1 MTPSSKCSALV
12 EKSEGDVLKAYPDP
26 ATGGAP
32 WTIGHGHTG
41 PEVHP
46 GMRITQQEAD
56 AYLEQDLCRVGQQ
69 ISKVVH
75 VELSQDEF
83 DALVCF
89 VYNIGIGNFMNST
102 MLRLL
107 NMGKFDEASNEFEK
121 WTKGAGK
128 VMPGLVAR
136 RHNEKDLF
144 NGMA

>member
-32 WTIGHGHTG
+32 WTIGYGHTG

-46 GMRITQQEAD
+46 GMVITQQEAN
-56 AYLEQDLCRVGQQ
+56 AYLEQDLYRVGQQ

-89 VYNIGIGNFMNST
+89 VYNIGIGNFMKST
-102 MLRLL
+102 MLKLL
-107 NMGKFDEASNEFEK
+107 NAGKFDEASHEFDK
-121 WTKGAGK
+121 WTKAAGK
-128 VMPGLVAR
+128 VMPGLVTR
-136 RHNEKDLF
+136 RHDEKDLF
-144 NGMA
+144 NGVA

>member
-32 WTIGHGHTG
+32 WTIGYGHTG

-144 NGMA
+144 NGVA

>member
-12 EKSEGDVLKAYPDP
+12 EKSEGNVLKAYPDP